1 MIKFPKLRICAIHHT
16 VGLPST
22 RVLED
27 KRQASD
33 ILVHRVLGL
42 SLSDMGS
49 VVDKGW
55 PISKRLACELG
66 PRGGG
71 GGGGSK
77 NREKNW
83 RGRKRGPSPRTTFF
97 ALFSPPQSLFT
108 ATKRHEYDIN
118 HYYSTNCH
126 YAHIW

>member
-71 GGGGSK
+71 GGGGVK
-77 NREKNW
+77 TVKKIGGDENGAPVREQ
-83 RGRKRGPSPRTTFF
+83 
-97 ALFSPPQSLFT
+97 LFSRYFPHRR
-108 ATKRHEYDIN
+108 A
-118 HYYSTNCH
+118 YSQLQNDTNT
-126 YAHIW
+126 ILTNI